1 MTLRIGTRK
10 SPLALWQA
18 ERVSSLLTA
27 RGHEVELVRIQTTG
41 DKILDRSLAEVG
53 GKGLFVKELEEAL
66 TDGRTDLAVH
76 SAKDVPF
83 AIPAGFSLLFPERED
98 PRDALVAPRA
108 KRFADLPQGARVGT
122 SSLRRAMQLLEAR
135 PDLLIVPVRGN
146 VQTRLSKAGPADGSG
161 IATEPA
167 KGNPQGPLDAV
178 VLALAG
184 LRRLGL
190 EHHVTEILPMELSL
204 PAGGQ
209 GALAIETVRGSA
221 AEAACAPL
229 EDPQTARCVRA
240 ERALLARLA
249 GSCTVPIAAYAVRDG
264 NGVLRLR
271 AALGGPVEGKVK
283 VLRAEGTGTDPE
295 ALGVSVAEELLRAG
309 AVPLLEASRAQAG
322 GLPAPKHG
330 GASSAG
336 DGRSPKGG
344 A

>member
-1 MTLRIGTRK
+1 MTALRIGTRK
-10 SPLALWQA
+10 SPLAVWQA
-18 ERVSSLLTA
+18 ERVSSLLAA
-27 RGHEVELVRIQTTG
+27 RGHRVELVRITTTG

-66 TDGRTDLAVH
+66 HDGRTDLAVH

-83 AIPAGFSLLFPERED
+83 AIPADFGLVFPERED

-108 KRFADLPQGARVGT
+108 RRFADLPRGARVGT
-122 SSLRRAMQLLEAR
+122 SSLRRAMQLLESR

-146 VQTRLSKAGPADGSG
+146 VQTRLSKAGTAAGGSG
-161 IATEPA
+161 IAVEPA
-167 KGNPQGPLDAV
+167 KGDPQGPLDGV

-190 EHHVTEILPMELSL
+190 EQHVTEVLPLELSL

-229 EDPQTARCVRA
+229 EDAQTARCVRA

-249 GSCTVPIAAYAVRDG
+249 GSCTVPIAAFAVAEADG
-264 NGVLRLR
+264 SLRLR
-271 AALGGPVEGKVK
+271 AALGGPVDGKVK
-283 VLRAEGTGTDPE
+283 MLRAEGSGREPE
-295 ALGVSVAEELLRAG
+295 RLGVAVAEDLLRKGAG
-309 AVPLLEASRAQAG
+309 PLLEASRAQAG
-322 GLPAPKHG
+322 GLPAPK
-330 GASSAG
+330 A
-336 DGRSPKGG
+336 
-344 A
+344 